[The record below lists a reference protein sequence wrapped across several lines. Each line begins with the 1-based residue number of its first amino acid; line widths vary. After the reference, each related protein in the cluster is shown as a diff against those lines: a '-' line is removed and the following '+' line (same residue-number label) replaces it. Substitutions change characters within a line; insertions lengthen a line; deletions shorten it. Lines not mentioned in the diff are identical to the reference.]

1 VNCGGG
7 FRLALRNFS
16 KKGNLDFEKIAF
28 FTADFVKKHAYKPL
42 EFYRISRND
51 TFEYHEMMK
60 KKAKAWR
67 MLGER
72 YITDENEKIKKRKSD
87 YNYIRE
93 QRYSQTAQKIKKLP
107 EVDEKAKVI
116 NAVCAIDVLNT
127 QLNQDFY
134 IYTNLDNIVSE
145 KVHFFHNIKDEE
157 KRQEAV
163 KICDEMTEIHQQ
175 WRKHPYYKKLFLKI
189 SHPDTRDEVW
199 KLKFKREKEI
209 LQTFQAS
216 KQY

>member
-1 VNCGGG
+1 
-7 FRLALRNFS
+7 
-16 KKGNLDFEKIAF
+16 
-28 FTADFVKKHAYKPL
+28 
-42 EFYRISRND
+42 
-51 TFEYHEMMK
+51 
-60 KKAKAWR
+60 

-134 IYTNLDNIVSE
+134 VYTNLDNIVSE

-163 KICDEMTEIHQQ
+163 KICDEMAQIHQQ
-175 WRKHPYYKKLFLKI
+175 WRKNPYYKKLF
-189 SHPDTRDEVW
+189 
-199 KLKFKREKEI
+199 FKN
-209 LQTFQAS
+209 
-216 KQY
+216 